1 MSLTGQVIVVVNGA
15 GSKIKLVGLLLLLL
29 LGELERLFLLGKLI
43 GQLMGLLVGVRSLTG

>member
-29 LGELERLFLLGKLI
+29 LGEIERLFLLGKLI
-43 GQLMGLLVGVRSLTG
+43 GQLMGLLAGARSLTG

>member
-43 GQLMGLLVGVRSLTG
+43 GQLMGLLAGARSLTG